1 MNATIIRALREFQ
14 LELMAISREYWN
26 DSINTREYHDKQDS
40 AMQRC
45 KLKIEIALEKEEK
58 DDSDAAKREAQ
69 FLKDWSNI

>member
-1 MNATIIRALREFQ
+1 MNATIIRALREYQ

-45 KLKIEIALEKEEK
+45 KLKIEIALEE
-58 DDSDAAKREAQ
+58 DDSDAENARPQ

>member
-1 MNATIIRALREFQ
+1 MNATIIRALREYQ

-45 KLKIEIALEKEEK
+45 KLKIEIALEE
-58 DDSDAAKREAQ
+58 DDSDEAYHYPRYTAEERER
-69 FLKDWSNI
+69 LKL

>member
-26 DSINTREYHDKQDS
+26 GSINTREYHDKQDS
-40 AMQRC
+40 SMQRC
-45 KLKIEIALEKEEK
+45 KLKIEIAIEE
-58 DDSDAAKREAQ
+58 DDSEAAKREAQ